1 MHRAIPGAETR
12 LFRRKVPSGV
22 SEAHLRY
29 TAAVHGRFRIAP
41 VAYYV
46 SVAVVSSCC
55 CCCCDV
61 MLLLLVVVVVLLLH
75 AEVRAV

>member
-46 SVAVVSSCC
+46 SVAVVIS